1 MNSVWYEYIKSKY
14 CENAKMCYMNIGSF
28 MVHVK
33 TDEIH
38 KDIAEDFERRFD
50 ISNVEIETP
59 LPKRKNKKSNWI
71 N

>member
-1 MNSVWYEYIKSKY
+1 
-14 CENAKMCYMNIGSF
+14 MNIDSF

-38 KDIAEDFERRFD
+38 KDIAEDFEKRFD

-59 LPKRKNKKSNWI
+59 LPKRKNKKVI
-71 N
+71 GLMKDEY

>member
-1 MNSVWYEYIKSKY
+1 
-14 CENAKMCYMNIGSF
+14 MCYINIDSF

-38 KDIAEDFERRFD
+38 KDIAEDFEKIFG

-59 LPKRKNKKSNWI
+59 LPKRKNKKVI
-71 N
+71 GLMKDEY